1 MLQYSRVIFMKRIL
15 SILLLLMIL
24 TNSVALGEIGIED
37 NVRAYILA
45 DFETGQVLEQY
56 NIDEVVEIA
65 SISKLMSY
73 IIIMEEVSKGN
84 IALDDIIK
92 IDKDTTKIKG
102 SSFKLKV
109 GEEFTV
115 KELIEAAMVVS
126 GNDATYALAKHVAKT
141 EEKFVQRMNEKAK
154 EMGLKNTVFYNST
167 GLPVAQTNVQNQ
179 MTTREIFQLSRY
191 LIEKYPNVLQTAK
204 IRAIEVVSRDFFQRN
219 TNPLLDEIKE
229 VDGLKTGFTNKAG
242 YCYVS
247 TFNIRGRKTK
257 TKDLRLIAIV
267 MGAKDLEIRDAM
279 SKILVQ
285 YGMNNY
291 SNRIFLDKEIPLKTL
306 EFPKADIIEV
316 PIFPKEG
323 FAKLIKNDDNM
334 TINMDIK
341 EDITLPIQ
349 KNSKV
354 GEVKIEKDGEVI
366 FKTDILIKEDVNKA
380 KWYVLV
386 RRFFEKLL
394 HGIEGQE

>member
-1 MLQYSRVIFMKRIL
+1 MKRIL

-154 EMGLKNTVFYNST
+154 EMGLINTVFYNST

>member
-1 MLQYSRVIFMKRIL
+1 MKRIL

-126 GNDATYALAKHVAKT
+126 GNDATYALAKHVAKI
-141 EEKFVQRMNEKAK
+141 EEKFAQRMNEKAK

-267 MGAKDLEIRDAM
+267 MGAKDLEIRDTM

>member
-1 MLQYSRVIFMKRIL
+1 MKRIL

>member
-1 MLQYSRVIFMKRIL
+1 MKRIL

-154 EMGLKNTVFYNST
+154 EMGLINTVFYNST

-267 MGAKDLEIRDAM
+267 MGAKDLEIRDTM

>member
-1 MLQYSRVIFMKRIL
+1 MKRIL

-291 SNRIFLDKEIPLKTL
+291 SHRIFLDKEIPLKTL

>member
-154 EMGLKNTVFYNST
+154 EMGLINTVFYNST

-349 KNSKV
+349 K
-354 GEVKIEKDGEVI
+354 
-366 FKTDILIKEDVNKA
+366 TL
-380 KWYVLV
+380 
-386 RRFFEKLL
+386 R
-394 HGIEGQE
+394 

>member
-1 MLQYSRVIFMKRIL
+1 MKRIL

-126 GNDATYALAKHVAKT
+126 GNDATYALAKHVAKI
-141 EEKFVQRMNEKAK
+141 EEKFAQRMNEKAK

-267 MGAKDLEIRDAM
+267 MGAKDLEIRDTM

-306 EFPKADIIEV
+306 ELPKADIIEV

>member
-386 RRFFEKLL
+386 RRFLKNYCM
-394 HGIEGQE
+394 G

>member
-1 MLQYSRVIFMKRIL
+1 MKRIL

-267 MGAKDLEIRDAM
+267 MGAKDLEIRDTM